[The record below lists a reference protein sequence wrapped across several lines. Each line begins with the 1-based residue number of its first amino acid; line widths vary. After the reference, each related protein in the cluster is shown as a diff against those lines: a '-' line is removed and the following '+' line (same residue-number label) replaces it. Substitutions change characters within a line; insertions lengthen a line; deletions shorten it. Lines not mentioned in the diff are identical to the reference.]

1 MADEKQE
8 TSQKAEET
16 GLGGL
21 VAKAMRLR
29 PLAHLKWLM
38 QADKEDPFPPK
49 PDEKSGFS
57 KPVAWLL
64 GRQLLSAVKWMLLF
78 AAFQG
83 RLDIRDWMEAEVCTF
98 ENTEGD
104 DEFWF
109 DFFSDSGDGQMAM
122 YNLAYLFMT
131 NLWAEGSTENLPS
144 IGSEAKFDTDA
155 GHKLLLPRG
164 EFLLNAGDA
173 SYHIADYS
181 TLAYRF
187 QLPFIWAYR
196 SLVKDGRLA
205 GRARHTL
212 FGVPGNHDYYDEL
225 DGFNRQFREPASADG
240 RPTMA
245 APNRPAV
252 MPHLSLPSFVR
263 HQHAS
268 YIALQLP
275 FGWWLWGLD
284 VWLGKLDTRQQEFF
298 KQLNQQ
304 VLPDKLVVA
313 THDSTTVMG
322 RRAEKD
328 DELAQVFEDLGLEQ
342 PFLEGGRKMG
352 AGRCRLDLSGH
363 THYYARYWGPRT
375 EGAEA
380 EAPSDENYAS
390 VVAGLGGAA
399 LSPWQP
405 SEREIKEQVL
415 YPKQR
420 TSLNEVA
427 RRILN
432 PFNIVSGGN
441 IWLLGVVITLIFYFA
456 SIIAP
461 NSKQVID
468 EQVLHRAGIAQEQVL
483 RLHAQLSPFNISVE
497 RQVKP
502 FVRSPELQR
511 EFWHSCLIFFS
522 FLILAGALFANASYS
537 KYLDK
542 RTRERLITTWDYWPH
557 WVFTIIGLAAPI
569 AAIWF
574 YGEGQASHLLS
585 DLIFLAALSIA
596 TIGLIAVA
604 VVVGAELKRS
614 LWGKV
619 GFAFLG
625 LWHAILQVATPF
637 LLLRVGILWVVLIE
651 FVMMFAF
658 ILIGIGLVRMDVS
671 RWVLLLT
678 WVVYGALAL
687 ALPIYFSGER
697 ARLPVGWMA
706 VLFFLL
712 AAAVGALV
720 ICVWFGWYILVCL
733 NFGGHNDEAAGAARI
748 EDYKQFIRLRVREKD
763 LTAYVIGIDRVEVEG
778 SQLQPKIIDVFQLK
792 V

>member
-8 TSQKAEET
+8 TAQKANEK
-16 GLGGL
+16 GMGWLASQ
-21 VAKAMRLR
+21 VSNLR
-29 PLAHLKWLM
+29 PLAHLKWLV

-49 PDEKSGFS
+49 PDYKNGFS

-83 RLDIRDWMEAEVCTF
+83 RLDIRDWMETEVNAF
-98 ENTEGD
+98 ENAEGK

-131 NLWAEGSTENLPS
+131 NLWVEGDANNPPPLGSRVTFEADAER
-144 IGSEAKFDTDA
+144 
-155 GHKLLLPRG
+155 KLLLPRG

-196 SLVKDGRLA
+196 SLVKEGRLA
-205 GRARHTL
+205 GRERHTI

-225 DGFNRQFREPASADG
+225 DGFNRQFREPASREG
-240 RPTMA
+240 TPTMD
-245 APNRPAV
+245 APNRRAV

-263 HQHAS
+263 HQQAS

-275 FGWWLWGLD
+275 FNWWLWGLD

-298 KQLNQQ
+298 KQLNNQKT
-304 VLPDKLVVA
+304 PDKLIVA
-313 THDSTTVMG
+313 THNSTTVMG
-322 RRAEKD
+322 RRAQED
-328 DELAQVFEDLGLEQ
+328 DELAEVFEDLGLEQ
-342 PFLEGGRKMG
+342 PFLEGGREMG
-352 AGRCRLDLSGH
+352 EGRCRLDLSGH
-363 THYYARYWGPRT
+363 THYYARYWGT
-375 EGAEA
+375 KTKGAGSK
-380 EAPSDENYAS
+380 APSADNYAS

-405 SEREIKEQVL
+405 SEKEIDEQVL

-420 TSLNEVA
+420 ISLNAVT

-432 PFNIVSGGN
+432 PFNIVTGGN
-441 IWLLGVVITLIFYFA
+441 VWLLGLVITVIFYFA
-456 SIIAP
+456 AIIAP

-468 EQVLHRAGIAQEQVL
+468 ELVLRPAGITQDQVLTLNVQR
-483 RLHAQLSPFNISVE
+483 SPFGVSVGRE
-497 RQVKP
+497 IRP
-502 FVRSPELQR
+502 FPQSPDLR
-511 EFWHSCLIFFS
+511 PFWHSCAIFLS
-522 FLILAGALFANASYS
+522 LLVLVGSIAANLAYS

-542 RTRERLITTWDYWPH
+542 RTRERLITTWDYWPN
-557 WVFTIIGLAAPI
+557 WVLTIVGVATPI
-569 AAIWF
+569 AVTWI
-574 YGEGQASHLLS
+574 YGKDRASHLLS
-585 DLIFLAALSIA
+585 DLIFLIALSLA
-596 TIGLIAVA
+596 TVGLILVA
-604 VVVGAELKRS
+604 VVVGAELKKS
-614 LWGKV
+614 IWGKV

-637 LLLRVGILWVVLIE
+637 LLLRVGILWVVLAE
-651 FVMMFAF
+651 FAMMFAF
-658 ILIGIGLVRMDVS
+658 ILLGIWLVRRDVS
-671 RWVLLLT
+671 RWVLLAT
-678 WVVYGALAL
+678 WVLYGALAL
-687 ALPIYFSGER
+687 ALPVIFSGER
-697 ARLPVGWMA
+697 ARLPEGWMA
-706 VLFFLL
+706 VAFFFV
-712 AAAVGALV
+712 AAGVGAMV

-748 EDYKQFIRLRVREKD
+748 ENYKQFIRLRVRERD
-763 LTAYVIGIDRVEVEG
+763 LTAYVIAIDEVQVEG
-778 SQLQPKIIDVFQLK
+778 SQLQPKIIDVFQVK